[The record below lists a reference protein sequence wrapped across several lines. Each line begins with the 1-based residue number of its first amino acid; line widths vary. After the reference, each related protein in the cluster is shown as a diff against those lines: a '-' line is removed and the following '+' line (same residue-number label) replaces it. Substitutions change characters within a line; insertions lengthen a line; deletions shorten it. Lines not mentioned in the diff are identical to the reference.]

1 MKKLLFALF
10 GLLVITSCSKEHEPL
25 PTPQVSIEAPA
36 GPDPTQPIALT
47 LGGTLTLKAVSA
59 NTDEAT
65 YLWEVN
71 NEQVGQAQEY
81 TFTATELGNYI
92 VNVTVFNAE
101 GTGNTVGCEVT
112 VYGPYHTGT
121 FILNEG
127 NFTSVPSSLIFI
139 GDDGQVTES
148 VYTKANPTR
157 KLGITA
163 QDMCFFGGKAYILTQ
178 NGKKAEGFDGYLT
191 VTNAETMTYVTDYTN
206 DEFSDLSAPT
216 HLAVVSADKAYI
228 RDGRAIY
235 VADLKNRKLNGKIA
249 GSEGALKIKMVN
261 TGSKVYAAAG
271 SKLLV
276 IDPASD
282 AVTKT
287 IDLPGTSSGIVLG
300 KDGNIWSSCAGT
312 PSYMVQILTATDA
325 IGVKNEVKDINLSGG
340 WVPSIGLCASK
351 TDNVLY
357 FWKDESPDWS
367 HYDYPI
373 YKHDCTTG
381 KTEKFISLS
390 ETAKDGNYLIYGG
403 MGVHP
408 LTNQLFVNSI
418 KGYGTDYLTNS
429 IHSFSNQGKLV
440 KTYSDKTS
448 FPAGVFFK
456 TE

>member
-36 GPDPTQPIALT
+36 GTDPTQPIALT

-157 KLGITA
+157 KLGVTA

-261 TGSKVYAAAG
+261 TGSKVYAAVG
-271 SKLLV
+271 S
-276 IDPASD
+276 
-282 AVTKT
+282 
-287 IDLPGTSSGIVLG
+287 
-300 KDGNIWSSCAGT
+300 NCW
-312 PSYMVQILTATDA
+312 
-325 IGVKNEVKDINLSGG
+325 
-340 WVPSIGLCASK
+340 
-351 TDNVLY
+351 
-357 FWKDESPDWS
+357 
-367 HYDYPI
+367 
-373 YKHDCTTG
+373 
-381 KTEKFISLS
+381 
-390 ETAKDGNYLIYGG
+390 
-403 MGVHP
+403 
-408 LTNQLFVNSI
+408 
-418 KGYGTDYLTNS
+418 
-429 IHSFSNQGKLV
+429 
-440 KTYSDKTS
+440 
-448 FPAGVFFK
+448 
-456 TE
+456 